1 MKKKKVVL
9 DQFDFI
15 RAIACL
21 GIVLFHFAVEYGW
34 PDIFNNCVG
43 GVTYGDIYVTV
54 FFFISGALL
63 FYNHSEIDDLKL
75 FYKNKQH
82 YLSSRHFYIAWGL
95 MYIRDVLRYKVCFT
109 EETRPALF
117 CL

>member
-1 MKKKKVVL
+1 MGKKKAIL

-21 GIVLFHFAVEYGW
+21 GIVLYHFAAEYGW
-34 PDIFNNCVG
+34 LDIFSNYVG

-63 FYNHSEIDDLKL
+63 FYNHSEVDDLKL
-75 FYKNKQH
+75 FSFKKSIIYLPGILYCTGINVYK
-82 YLSSRHFYIAWGL
+82 RCAEI
-95 MYIRDVLRYKVCFT
+95 
-109 EETRPALF
+109 
-117 CL
+117 